1 MYLTFWYPL
10 CFPFT
15 ICFSHIVFR
24 LNSTTKAILIYWAQ
38 PKTSSPQELKIGS
51 PQAGETQKKKR
62 VMPLQAE
69 WFHMVSWGF
78 CMIVVGFNEL
88 MPTTK
93 VDHAMVVLEWFC
105 WNMFW
110 TCFCMVAF
118 MMWHDNFQKT
128 WLCWSHVA
136 HVRCF
141 QPVLVQV
148 VDLGAEWLARAE
160 RKASNLRSSAV
171 TRFDVGPSGWDKA
184 KSKT

>member
-15 ICFSHIVFR
+15 ICFLISFPIEFNHQGY
-24 LNSTTKAILIYWAQ
+24 LNIL
-38 PKTSSPQELKIGS
+38 GS
-51 PQAGETQKKKR
+51 AEDLIAAGAEDWITPSWWDAKKKR